1 MADNPIIDVHHLTR
15 RDVLRL
21 LGLGGMAFC
30 TGTLSGCAVDP
41 VTGKNTMVFLSEQDE
56 VDLDRANSPHQLS
69 SDYGR
74 VQDSHLQTYLN
85 QVGRN
90 IASRSHRPQ
99 MPYSFQAVNA
109 SYINAYAFPGGT
121 IACTRG
127 ILVELDNEAELAAL
141 MGHEIGHVNARHAAE
156 QTTKSILAAAVIMG
170 ATIYA
175 STTDYRDYAGLIQ
188 TLGGVGVGALL
199 AHYSR
204 DNEREADAL
213 GMEYMTRSGYDPY
226 GMSGLLG
233 ILQKNGQRNPSA
245 IEMMF
250 ATHPMSSERFRTAQQ
265 KNNGSYAEFHNDRY
279 YRERYRDN
287 ISRLYSIKNVIKNLQ
302 NGDKE
307 MRRKRY
313 FDAENHFQ
321 QALYRLPNDYAALV
335 MMAKCQVALGRSNN
349 ATEYT
354 RRARQIYPDEPQA
367 LHVEGVSR
375 LMSRQYRRA
384 GWLFERY
391 EQLLP
396 GNTDTIFFKALVY
409 EGINDRRNAATEYM
423 RYLNSVQKG
432 YQANHARARLTG
444 WGYINPLQQQQ
455 WQYNQ
460 YQNPYSPGLRPW

>member
-1 MADNPIIDVHHLTR
+1 MVSNPVIDVQRLTR

-21 LGLGGMAFC
+21 LGFGGVAFC
-30 TGTLSGCAVDP
+30 SSGLTACAIDP

-56 VDLDRANSPHQLS
+56 VNLDRSNSPHQLS

-74 VQDSHLQTYLN
+74 VQDTHLQTYLN
-85 QVGRN
+85 QVGHT
-90 IASRSHRPQ
+90 IAGRSHRPQ

-121 IACTRG
+121 IATTRG

-141 MGHEIGHVNARHAAE
+141 LGHEIGHVNARHAAE
-156 QTTKSILAAAVIMG
+156 QATTSILASAVIMG

-175 STTDYRDYAGLIQ
+175 NITDYRDYAGLIQ

-204 DNEREADAL
+204 NNEREADAL
-213 GMEYMTRSGYDPY
+213 GIEYMTRSGYDPY
-226 GMSGLLG
+226 GMAGLLG
-233 ILQKNGQRNPSA
+233 ILQENGRGNPSA

-250 ATHPMSSERFRTAQQ
+250 ATHPMSSERVQTAQME
-265 KNNGSYAEFHNDRY
+265 NNGRYASFHNDRY

-287 ISRLYSIKNVIKNLQ
+287 TSRLRSIKDVIKNLQ
-302 NGDKE
+302 DGDGAMCK
-307 MRRKRY
+307 KRY
-313 FDAENHFQ
+313 YDAESHFQ
-321 QALYRLPNDYAALV
+321 RALYRLPNDYAALV
-335 MMAKCQVALGRSNN
+335 MMAKCQVALGRSGN

-354 RRARQIYPDEPQA
+354 RRARQISPNEPQA

-384 GWLFERY
+384 GWLFEKY

-396 GNTDTIFFKALVY
+396 GNTDTIFFKALVF
-409 EGINDRRNAATEYM
+409 EGINDRQSAANEYV
-423 RYLNSVQKG
+423 RYLNSVQQG
-432 YQANHARARLTG
+432 YQANHARAQLG
-444 WGYINPLQQQQ
+444 NWGYTNPLQQQQ

-460 YQNPYSPGLRPW
+460 YQYQGVRRW